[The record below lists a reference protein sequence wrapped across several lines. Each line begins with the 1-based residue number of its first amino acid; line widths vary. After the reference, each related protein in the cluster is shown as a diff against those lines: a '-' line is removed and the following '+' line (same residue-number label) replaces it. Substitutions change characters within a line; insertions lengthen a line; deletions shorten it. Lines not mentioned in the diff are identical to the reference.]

1 MLRNQHLVRYKINTE
16 LPTYTEMQESCQFE
30 HGLLSYTREGAWGEL
45 ADLLKE
51 VGIKRD
57 TIPFYNL
64 EKFRASKDE
73 MVHSSDHQFSYL
85 MSALFTPLD
94 MTDHETAFTS
104 FDELGKEIP
113 FEKKNFLY
121 RYVKEP
127 HPQLDALG
135 SIEAREN
142 APLYGTGPT

>member
-1 MLRNQHLVRYKINTE
+1 MLKVTDCCFVCGRFLGQVEGGRWIINLKGADDGE
-16 LPTYTEMQESCQFE
+16 DI
-30 HGLLSYTREGAWGEL
+30 GALLIGG
-45 ADLLKE
+45 E